1 MWCNVGYA
9 KIGDVY
15 YCVMDQIA
23 KTNAEGSTSFKT
35 QKLNSILYHSNKR
48 FHC

>member
-1 MWCNVGYA
+1 MWCHVGYA

-35 QKLNSILYHSNKR
+35 QKFKFNREKDT
-48 FHC
+48 